1 MSALRRHLVTV
12 HGQARGTD
20 PFSRTNG
27 ASVSDRVHGSC
38 VFFAVKMRQSPT
50 RERLRHLRSGFTLIE
65 LLVVIAI
72 IAVLIALL
80 LPAVQQA
87 REAARR
93 SQCINNLKQLGLAL
107 HTYHDSMNVFPPGW
121 LGVQGGIPNM
131 DGPSGFAWGSHIL
144 PYIDQGPLYNQIN
157 FNLSCLDASNATARQ
172 TVLAAFRCP
181 TDPSSNTWQLPQ
193 EGNPAVIVA
202 TLPTANYVGS
212 FGNEG
217 FEDICENPPFPA
229 AQCVSNGMFFHN
241 SSTRM
246 RDVVDGTSNTVF
258 LGEHRT
264 NSALNWHSTWVGV
277 IPQGDERVARILAVS
292 DHTPNHP
299 ALHIDDYS
307 SWHTGGVHM
316 LFGDGRVRFI
326 TQNIDTG
333 VFKAIATR
341 FGGEVIGEF

>member
-1 MSALRRHLVTV
+1 MPNQPRR
-12 HGQARGTD
+12 
-20 PFSRTNG
+20 F
-27 ASVSDRVHGSC
+27 
-38 VFFAVKMRQSPT
+38 
-50 RERLRHLRSGFTLIE
+50 RSGFTLIE

-107 HTYHDSMNVFPPGW
+107 HTYHDSMNAFPPGW
-121 LGVQGGIPNM
+121 IGVQGGIPNM
-131 DGPSGFAWGSHIL
+131 QGPSGFAWGSHIL
-144 PYIDQGPLYNQIN
+144 PYIDQTPLYNQVN
-157 FNLSCLDASNATARQ
+157 FNVSCTDPNNAVARQ
-172 TVLAAFRCP
+172 AVISVFRCP
-181 TDPSSNTWQLPQ
+181 TDPSTSTWGIPE
-193 EGNPAVIVA
+193 EGNPTTILA

-212 FGNEG
+212 FGTQG

-229 AQCVSNGMFFHN
+229 AQCTSDGMFFHN

-264 NSALNWHSTWVGV
+264 NTALDWHSTWVGV
-277 IPQGDERVARILAVS
+277 VPNGEEAIARVLAVS

-299 ALHIDDYS
+299 ALHIDDFS
-307 SWHTGGVHM
+307 SWHTGGVHL

-326 TQNIDTG
+326 TQNIDTN
-333 VFKAIATR
+333 VFKAMASR
-341 FGGEVIGEF
+341 MGGEIMGDF

>member
-1 MSALRRHLVTV
+1 M
-12 HGQARGTD
+12 
-20 PFSRTNG
+20 FSR
-27 ASVSDRVHGSC
+27 ARR
-38 VFFAVKMRQSPT
+38 AR
-50 RERLRHLRSGFTLIE
+50 RGFTLIE

-121 LGVQGGIPNM
+121 IGVQGGNSHM
-131 DGPSGFAWGSHIL
+131 EGPSGFAWGSHIL
-144 PYIDQGPLYNQIN
+144 PYIDQAPLYNRLN
-157 FNLSCLDASNATARQ
+157 FNVSCNDASNAIARQ
-172 TVLAAFRCP
+172 TVLASFRCP
-181 TDPSSNTWQLPQ
+181 TDPSTNVWSLGQ
-193 EGNPAVIVA
+193 EGNPSTILA
-202 TLPTANYVGS
+202 TLPSANYVAS
-212 FGNEG
+212 FGTLG
-217 FEDICENPPFPA
+217 FEDICASPPFPG

-246 RDVVDGTSNTVF
+246 RDAVDGTSNTVF
-258 LGEHRT
+258 LGEHRS
-264 NSALNWHSTWVGV
+264 NSALRWNSTWVGV
-277 IPQGDERVARILAVS
+277 IPQGEEAIARVLAVS

-299 ALHIDDYS
+299 ALHIDDFS
-307 SWHTGGVHM
+307 SWHTGGVHL

-326 TQNIDTG
+326 TQNIDTN

-341 FGGEVIGEF
+341 SGGEVVGEF

>member
-1 MSALRRHLVTV
+1 MISLSRRV
-12 HGQARGTD
+12 R
-20 PFSRTNG
+20 R
-27 ASVSDRVHGSC
+27 
-38 VFFAVKMRQSPT
+38 
-50 RERLRHLRSGFTLIE
+50 GFTLIE

-121 LGVQGGIPNM
+121 IGAQAGVPNM
-131 DGPSGFAWGSHIL
+131 QGPNGFAWGSHIL
-144 PYIDQGPLYNQIN
+144 PYIDQAPLYSRLN
-157 FNLSCLDASNATARQ
+157 FNLSCLDASNQVARQ
-172 TVLAAFRCP
+172 TVLATFRCP
-181 TDPSSNTWQLPQ
+181 SDPSTDIWSLGQ
-193 EGNPAVIVA
+193 EGNVTNILT

-212 FGNEG
+212 FGTEG

-229 AQCVSNGMFFHN
+229 AQCISNGMFFHN
-241 SSTRM
+241 SAMRM
-246 RDVVDGTSNTVF
+246 ADVVDGTSNTVF

-264 NSALNWHSTWVGV
+264 NNTLGWHSTWVGV
-277 IPQGDERVARILAVS
+277 IPDADEAIARVLAVS

-299 ALHIDDYS
+299 SLHIDDFS
-307 SWHTGGVHM
+307 SPHVGGVHL

-326 TQNIDTG
+326 NQYIDTN
-333 VFKAIATR
+333 VFRAISTR
-341 FGGEVIGEF
+341 AGGEVTSDY

>member
-1 MSALRRHLVTV
+1 MFSLSRR
-12 HGQARGTD
+12 
-20 PFSRTNG
+20 SRN
-27 ASVSDRVHGSC
+27 
-38 VFFAVKMRQSPT
+38 
-50 RERLRHLRSGFTLIE
+50 GFTLIE

-107 HTYHDSMNVFPPGW
+107 HSYHDTMNVFPPGW
-121 LGVQGGIPNM
+121 LGVQGGVSHM

-144 PYIDQGPLYNQIN
+144 PYLDQAPLYSRIN
-157 FNLSCLDASNATARQ
+157 FNLSCTDASNAVARQ
-172 TVLAAFRCP
+172 TVLATFRCP
-181 TDPSSNTWQLPQ
+181 SDPSTDTWTIGQQ
-193 EGNPAVIVA
+193 GNPSNILA

-212 FGNEG
+212 FGTLG
-217 FEDICENPPFPA
+217 FENICASPPFPA

-246 RDVVDGTSNTVF
+246 RDVVDGMSNTVF

-264 NSALNWHSTWVGV
+264 NNATTPNWHSTWVGV
-277 IPQGDERVARILAVS
+277 VPQGEEAIARILAVS

-299 ALHIDDYS
+299 ALHIDDFS
-307 SWHTGGVHM
+307 SSHTGGVHM

-326 TQNIDTG
+326 TQNIDTN
-333 VFKAIATR
+333 VFKALATR
-341 FGGEVIGEF
+341 AGGEVTSDF

>member
-1 MSALRRHLVTV
+1 MFSCTRRV
-12 HGQARGTD
+12 R
-20 PFSRTNG
+20 R
-27 ASVSDRVHGSC
+27 
-38 VFFAVKMRQSPT
+38 
-50 RERLRHLRSGFTLIE
+50 GFTLIE

-121 LGVQGGIPNM
+121 IGVQGGNSDM
-131 DGPSGFAWGSHIL
+131 EGPSGFAWGSHIL
-144 PYIDQGPLYNQIN
+144 PYIDQAPLYNRLN
-157 FNLSCLDASNATARQ
+157 FNVSCTDASNAIARQ
-172 TVLAAFRCP
+172 TVLASFRCP
-181 TDPSSNTWQLPQ
+181 TDPSPNIWSLGE
-193 EGNPAVIVA
+193 EGNPSNILA
-202 TLPTANYVGS
+202 TLPSANYVGS
-212 FGNEG
+212 FGTLG
-217 FEDICENPPFPA
+217 FEDICASPPFPG

-246 RDVVDGTSNTVF
+246 RDAVDGTSNTVF
-258 LGEHRT
+258 LGEHRS
-264 NSALNWHSTWVGV
+264 NAALRWNSTWVGV
-277 IPQGDERVARILAVS
+277 IPAGEEAIARILAVS

-299 ALHIDDYS
+299 SLHIDDFS
-307 SWHTGGVHM
+307 SWHTGGVHF

-326 TQNIDTG
+326 TQNIDTN

-341 FGGEVIGEF
+341 SGGEVVGEF

>member
-1 MSALRRHLVTV
+1 MQKSLRRV
-12 HGQARGTD
+12 
-20 PFSRTNG
+20 
-27 ASVSDRVHGSC
+27 
-38 VFFAVKMRQSPT
+38 
-50 RERLRHLRSGFTLIE
+50 RSGFTLIE

-107 HTYHDSMNVFPPGW
+107 HTYHDTMNVFPPGW
-121 LGVQGGIPNM
+121 LGVQGGGPNM
-131 DGPSGFAWGSHIL
+131 QGPSGFAWGSHIL
-144 PYIDQGPLYNQIN
+144 PYLDQSPLYNQVN
-157 FNLSCLDASNATARQ
+157 FNVSCIDPNNALARQ
-172 TVLAAFRCP
+172 AVISVLRCP
-181 TDPSSNTWQLPQ
+181 TDPSTNTWAMPQ
-193 EGNPAVIVA
+193 EGSPTTILT

-212 FGNEG
+212 FGTQG

-229 AQCVSNGMFFHN
+229 AQCTSNGMFFHN

-264 NSALNWHSTWVGV
+264 NNSLDWHSTWVGV
-277 IPQGDERVARILAVS
+277 VPNGEEAIARILAVS

-299 ALHIDDYS
+299 ALHIDDFS
-307 SWHTGGVHM
+307 SWHTGGVHL
-316 LFGDGRVRFI
+316 LFGDGRVRFV
-326 TQNIDTG
+326 TQNIDTN
-333 VFKAIATR
+333 VFKAMATR
-341 FGGEVIGEF
+341 MGGEIMGDF

>member
-1 MSALRRHLVTV
+1 MFSLSRR
-12 HGQARGTD
+12 
-20 PFSRTNG
+20 SRT
-27 ASVSDRVHGSC
+27 
-38 VFFAVKMRQSPT
+38 
-50 RERLRHLRSGFTLIE
+50 GFTLIE

-107 HTYHDSMNVFPPGW
+107 HNYHDNMNVFPPGW
-121 LGVQGGIPNM
+121 LGVQGGVSNM
-131 DGPSGFAWGSHIL
+131 DGPNGFAWGSHIL
-144 PYIDQGPLYNQIN
+144 PYLDQAPLYNRIN
-157 FNLSCLDASNATARQ
+157 FNLSCNDAGNAVARQ
-172 TVLAAFRCP
+172 TVLATFRCP
-181 TDPSSNTWQLPQ
+181 SDSSTDIWAIGQQ
-193 EGNPAVIVA
+193 GNPANILA

-212 FGNEG
+212 FGTQG
-217 FEDICENPPFPA
+217 FETICANPPFPA

-246 RDVVDGTSNTVF
+246 RDVSDGMSNTVF

-264 NSALNWHSTWVGV
+264 NTALNPAWHSTWVGV
-277 IPQGDERVARILAVS
+277 VPQGDEAIARVLAVS

-299 ALHIDDYS
+299 ALHIDDFS
-307 SWHTGGVHM
+307 SWHTGGVHL

-326 TQNIDTG
+326 TQNIDTN

-341 FGGEVIGEF
+341 AGGEIVGDF